1 VLRVL
6 RNRARIAQFKLK
18 DRRKKADPG
27 AIMRALTVQPGVA
40 NSARLENIEAVSGS
54 GAGVV
59 IQPLAVGVCGTD
71 REIVAG
77 KYGWAPA
84 DRARLVLGHEAV
96 ARVLSTPRNAELKA
110 GDLVVPIVRHPDPVP
125 CPNCAVGEWDMCR
138 NGQYTEHGIKEVDG
152 FCAESVR
159 MEPQFLVPVPPELG
173 KLAVLI
179 EPTSVVAK
187 AWDHIERIGNR
198 AHWQPRNVL
207 VTGAGPVGL
216 LAALL
221 ARQRGLETHILDRAT
236 SGPKPD
242 LARALG
248 AHYFSEGLPALL
260 KRTPMDIVL
269 ECTGA
274 ASVILEVIGHNA
286 AGAITCLVGV
296 SSGGARIPVD
306 ISQLNHDMVLEND
319 VVFGTVNANRSHY
332 EAAVDAL
339 VRADPQWLESL
350 ITRRVPL
357 ERWSEALQSQPNDV
371 KVVIEVN
378 D

>member
-1 VLRVL
+1 MP
-6 RNRARIAQFKLK
+6 
-18 DRRKKADPG
+18 DPG
-27 AIMRALTVQPGVA
+27 ATMRALTVKPGVA
-40 NSARLENIEAVSGS
+40 NSARLENIDTASN
-54 GAGVV
+54 GADGIV
-59 IQPLAVGVCGTD
+59 IQPLSVGVCGTD

-84 DRARLVLGHEAV
+84 DRSRLVLGHEAV
-96 ARVLSTPRNAELKA
+96 ARVLSAPRNAGLKA

-138 NGQYTEHGIKEVDG
+138 NGRYTEHGIKEVDG

-159 MEPQFLVPVPPELG
+159 MQPQFLVPVPADLG

-221 ARQRGLETHILDRAT
+221 ARQRGLETHVFDRAT

-260 KRTPMDIVL
+260 GRTPMDIVL

-319 VVFGTVNANRSHY
+319 VVFGTVNANRGHY

-339 VRADPQWLESL
+339 VRADPQWLRSL
-350 ITRRVPL
+350 ISRRVPL

>member
-1 VLRVL
+1 
-6 RNRARIAQFKLK
+6 
-18 DRRKKADPG
+18 
-27 AIMRALTVQPGVA
+27 MRALTVQPGTP
-40 NSARLENIEAVSGS
+40 NSARLESIDTAPNRDDEI
-54 GAGVV
+54 V
-59 IQPLAVGVCGTD
+59 IRPLAVGICGTD
-71 REIVAG
+71 HEIVSG
-77 KYGWAPA
+77 RYGWPPSG
-84 DRARLVLGHEAV
+84 RPRLVLGHEAV
-96 ARVLSTPRNAELKA
+96 ARVLSTSPGADLKA
-110 GDLVVPIVRHPDPVP
+110 GELVVPIVRHPDPVP
-125 CPNCAVGEWDMCR
+125 CSNCAVGEWDMCR

-159 MEPQFLVPVPPELG
+159 MQPQFLVPVPAELG
-173 KLAVLI
+173 TLAVLI

-236 SGPKPD
+236 SGPKPQ

-248 AHYFSEGLPALL
+248 AHYFSDGLSALL

-274 ASVILEVIGHNA
+274 APVILEVIGHNA

-306 ISQLNHDMVLEND
+306 VSRLNHDMVLEND
-319 VVFGTVNANRSHY
+319 VVFGTVNANRRHY
-332 EAAVDAL
+332 EAAVAAL
-339 VRADPQWLESL
+339 LRADPQWLRSL
-350 ITRRVPL
+350 ISRRVPL
-357 ERWSEALQSQPNDV
+357 ERWSEALQPQPDDV
-371 KVVIEVN
+371 KVVIEVGE
-378 D
+378 